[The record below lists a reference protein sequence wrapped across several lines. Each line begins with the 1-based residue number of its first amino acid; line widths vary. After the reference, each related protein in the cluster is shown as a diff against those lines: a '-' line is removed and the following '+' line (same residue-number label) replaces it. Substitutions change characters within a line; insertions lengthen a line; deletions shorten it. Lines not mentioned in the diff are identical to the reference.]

1 MQNKVQL
8 YIENQR
14 VDLFNDETIEVTS
27 TIQDFR
33 DISKIFSDYTQSF
46 NVPASDTN
54 NKIFKHFY
62 NFNITGGAYD
72 NRKKKEAFIEI
83 NYLPFRQG
91 KVRLNSIK
99 MRNNKPHSYDITF
112 LGKTVVSMQDTI
124 GDDLINQLP
133 YLDNYDHE
141 YTDTNVKNGFQNGL
155 DFTVNS
161 VSQTDA
167 IVYPL
172 ITSKKRLFYN
182 STSPIANNS
191 DTDFDGNLFNDGTPN
206 NTRGLRYTDLKP
218 GIKAIHIIEAI
229 EDKYDGI
236 EFTRDF
242 FGSNTAFSNLY
253 LWLNPQKEEFD
264 YIEENDSNS
273 TYLFS
278 KKLSDYTSTDPY
290 NTNVLSLSGS
300 QINLDNFNYKWN
312 LDLTFDVS
320 DANANYR
327 IIVRDV
333 RTGNENITDG
343 VGNKTGL
350 NIYNTTA
357 DAAAGSFTNIE
368 IEFSSETGVT
378 FSNISLDA
386 GVLSRFPFNT
396 TLITFDTKTYTITSN
411 ASQETKFD
419 INITKKIP
427 EMKVLDFITGLFKI
441 FNLTAYYIED
451 VNSANYQ
458 KIYVDTLDNFYADA
472 VNNKLTQTIN
482 LDKYVDISQHQ
493 IDSIIPFTDIDF
505 KYTET
510 NTVINEHHN
519 ELYKKYYGNA
529 SYNIREKLSDVT
541 TGEYNIDRVSKYE
554 INVPFSHLKY
564 ERILDGKLGEGVT
577 DIQWGYSAGGEFNAD
592 TSTSPQKGDYESML
606 IKPLLFYAVRET
618 SISTP
623 IAWYDGSTAHSLTD
637 YYRPSNTNE
646 TGTTTTPASFTLN
659 FETEIDEWVNRQNPN
674 SLYEKFYKNYVEGI
688 FNPLRRI
695 FKVTAH
701 LPGSILVNYKLN
713 HQIRLGD
720 KIFRINTVSV
730 DLVTGKAE
738 FELYNIFEDDII

>member
-8 YIENQR
+8 YIEEQR
-14 VDLFNDETIEVTS
+14 VDLFSDETIEINS
-27 TIQDFR
+27 SIQDFR
-33 DISKIFSDYTQSF
+33 DIGKIFSDYTQSF

-112 LGKTVVSMQDTI
+112 LGKTVVSIQDTI
-124 GDDLINQLP
+124 GDDLISQLP

-155 DFTVNS
+155 DLNS
-161 VSQTDA
+161 QSDS
-167 IVYPL
+167 IIYPL

-182 STSPIANNS
+182 STDPVPTDAN
-191 DTDFDGNLFNDGTPN
+191 FDGNLFDDGTSTN
-206 NTRGLRYTDLKP
+206 NTRGLEFTDLKP
-218 GIKAIHIIEAI
+218 AIKAIHIIEAI

-242 FGSNTAFSNLY
+242 FGSNTAFDNLY
-253 LWLNPQKEEFD
+253 LWLNPQKEEFNYVED
-264 YIEENDSNS
+264 NS
-273 TYLFS
+273 TDQPYLFN
-278 KKLSDYTSTDPY
+278 KKLTGYTSTDPHSKITISDSKIRL
-290 NTNVLSLSGS
+290 NTLQYIWTL
-300 QINLDNFNYKWN
+300 K
-312 LDLTFDVS
+312 LTFDVS
-320 DANANYR
+320 SQNTAYR
-327 IIVRDV
+327 VIVRDV
-333 RTGNENITDG
+333 NTGVETITDG
-343 VGNKTGL
+343 FGNKTEL
-350 NIYNTTA
+350 NIYNTYEVGIGK
-357 DAAAGSFTNIE
+357 DIE
-368 IEFSSETGVT
+368 IELSSESGVT
-378 FSNISLDA
+378 FSNISLDTNA
-386 GVLSRFPFNT
+386 ISSFATPPSE
-396 TLITFDTKTYTITSN
+396 DKTYTITN
-411 ASQETKFD
+411 NESQETKFN

-427 EMKVLDFITGLFKI
+427 EMRVVDFLTGLFKT

-451 VNSANYQ
+451 IGDSDYQ

-493 IDSIIPFTDIDF
+493 INSILPFTDIEF

-510 NTVINEHHN
+510 DTVINEHHK
-519 ELYKKYYGNA
+519 EVAKKYYGNA
-529 SYNIREKLSDVT
+529 EYNVRESLKDGT
-541 TGEYNIDRVSKYE
+541 TLDYNIDRVSKYQ
-554 INVPFSHLKY
+554 INSPFSHLKY
-564 ERILDGKLGEGVT
+564 ERILDTKLNGEIT
-577 DIQWGYSAGGEFNAD
+577 DIQWGYSAGGEFSAD
-592 TSTSPQKGDYESML
+592 TSLDPSEGNYESML
-606 IKPLLFYAVRET
+606 IKPLLFYGVRET

-623 IAWYDGSTAHSLTD
+623 IAWYDGNNASSLTD

-646 TGTTTTPASFTLN
+646 TGTVTTPASFTLN
-659 FETEIDEWVNRQNPN
+659 FETELDEWTRAINPN
-674 SLYEKFYKNYVEGI
+674 SLYENFYKSYVEGI

-701 LPGSILVNYKLN
+701 LPASILVNYKLN
-713 HQIRLGD
+713 HQIRIGD
-720 KIFRINTVSV
+720 KIFRINNLSV

-738 FELYNIFEDDII
+738 FELYNIFEDDIV

>member
-8 YIENQR
+8 YIEEQR
-14 VDLFNDETIEVTS
+14 VDLFSDETIEINS
-27 TIQDFR
+27 SIQDFR
-33 DISKIFSDYTQSF
+33 DIGKIFSDYTQSF

-91 KVRLNSIK
+91 KVRLNSVK

-112 LGKTVVSMQDTI
+112 LGKTVVSIQDTI
-124 GDDLINQLP
+124 GDDLISQLP

-141 YTDTNVKNGFQNGL
+141 YTDANVKNGFQNGL
-155 DFTVNS
+155 DLNS
-161 VSQTDA
+161 QSDS
-167 IVYPL
+167 IIYPL

-182 STSPIANNS
+182 STDPVTS
-191 DTDFDGNLFNDGTPN
+191 DADFDGNLFDDGTSTN
-206 NTRGLRYTDLKP
+206 NTRGLEFTDLKP
-218 GIKAIHIIEAI
+218 AIKAIHIIEAI

-242 FGSNTAFSNLY
+242 FGSNTAFDNLY
-253 LWLNPQKEEFD
+253 LWLNPQKEEFN
-264 YIEENDSNS
+264 YVEENDSNS

-278 KKLSDYTSTDPY
+278 KKLSDYTSTDPFD
-290 NTNVLSLSGS
+290 TSDLSISGS
-300 QINLDNFNYKWN
+300 EINIDSFTYRWS

-320 DANANYR
+320 DTNANYR

-343 VGNKTGL
+343 IGNKTSL
-350 NIYNTTA
+350 NIYNAVA
-357 DAAAGSFTNIE
+357 DADAGVFTNIE

-386 GVLSRFPFNT
+386 GAINRFTNILT
-396 TLITFDTKTYTITSN
+396 TKTYTITSN

-427 EMKVLDFITGLFKI
+427 EMRVVDFLTGLFKI

-451 VNSANYQ
+451 VSDSDYQ

-510 NTVINEHHN
+510 KTVINEHHK

-529 SYNIREKLSDVT
+529 SYNIREKLSDAT

-554 INVPFSHLKY
+554 INTAFSHLKY
-564 ERILDGKLGEGVT
+564 ERLLDGKLGEGVT
-577 DIQWGYSAGGEFNAD
+577 DIQWGYSAGGEFSTE

-606 IKPLLFYAVRET
+606 IKPLLFYGVRET

-623 IAWYDGSTAHSLTD
+623 IAWYNGSTTDSLTD

-646 TGTTTTPASFTLN
+646 TGTESTPASFTLN
-659 FETEIDEWVNRQNPN
+659 FETEIDEFTNRLNPN
-674 SLYEKFYKNYVEGI
+674 SLYENFYKSYVEGI

-695 FKVTAH
+695 FKVTAY
-701 LPGSILVNYKLN
+701 LPANILVNYKLN

-720 KIFRINTVSV
+720 KMFRINNLSV

-738 FELYNIFEDDII
+738 FELYNIFEDDIV

>member
-33 DISKIFSDYTQSF
+33 DIGKIFSDYTQSF

-99 MRNNKPHSYDITF
+99 MRNNNPHSYDITF
-112 LGKTVVSMQDTI
+112 LGKTVVSIQDTI
-124 GDDLINQLP
+124 GDDLISQLP

-167 IVYPL
+167 IIYPL

-182 STSPIANNS
+182 STDPVPS
-191 DTDFDGNLFNDGTPN
+191 DADFDGNLFHKDSSN
-206 NTRGLRYTDLKP
+206 NSRGLRYTDLKP
-218 GIKAIHIIEAI
+218 AIKAIHIIEAI
-229 EDKYDGI
+229 ESKYDNI

-253 LWLNPQKEEFD
+253 LWLNPQKEEFN
-264 YIEENDSNS
+264 YIEDNDSNS

-278 KKLSDYTSTDPY
+278 KKLSDYTSTDPF
-290 NTNVLSLSGS
+290 NTSILSISGS
-300 QINLDNFNYKWN
+300 EINLDNFNYKWS
-312 LDLTFDVS
+312 LDLSFDVS

-343 VGNKTGL
+343 VGNKTSL
-350 NIYNTTA
+350 NIYNATA
-357 DAAAGSFTNIE
+357 DAAAGVFTNVE

-386 GVLSRFPFNT
+386 GGINRFTNTLS
-396 TLITFDTKTYTITSN
+396 TKTYTISGN
-411 ASQETKFD
+411 ATQETKFD

-427 EMKVLDFITGLFKI
+427 EMKVVDFLTGLFKI

-451 VNSANYQ
+451 VSDSDYQ
-458 KIYVDTLDNFYADA
+458 KIYVDTLNNFYADA

-510 NTVINEHHN
+510 NTVINEHHK

-529 SYNIREKLSDVT
+529 SYNIREKFSDTT
-541 TGEYNIDRVSKYE
+541 TGDYNIDRVSKYE
-554 INVPFSHLKY
+554 INTPFSHLKY
-564 ERILDGKLGEGVT
+564 ERLLDGKLGEGVT
-577 DIQWGYSAGGEFNAD
+577 DIQWGYSAGGEFSAD

-606 IKPLLFYAVRET
+606 IKPLLFYGVRET

-623 IAWYDGSTAHSLTD
+623 IAWYDGVNAHSLTD

-646 TGTTTTPASFTLN
+646 TGTTTAPASFTLN
-659 FETEIDEWVNRQNPN
+659 FETEIDEFVSRQNPN
-674 SLYEKFYKNYVEGI
+674 SLYEKFYKSYVEGI
-688 FNPLRRI
+688 FNPLRRV
-695 FKVTAH
+695 FRVTAY
-701 LPGSILVNYKLN
+701 LPASILVNYKLN
-713 HQIRLGD
+713 HQVRVGD
-720 KIFRINTVSV
+720 KMFRINSVSV

-738 FELYNIFEDDII
+738 FELYNIFQDDIV

>member
-8 YIENQR
+8 YIEDQR
-14 VDLFNDETIEVTS
+14 VDLFSDETIEVTS

-72 NRKKKEAFIEI
+72 NRKKKESFIEI

-112 LGKTVVSMQDTI
+112 LGKTVVSIQDTI
-124 GDDLINQLP
+124 GDDLISQLP

-141 YTDTNVKNGFQNGL
+141 YTDGNVKNGLQNGL
-155 DFTVNS
+155 DLNS
-161 VSQTDA
+161 QSDS
-167 IVYPL
+167 IIYPL

-182 STSPIANNS
+182 STDPVPTDA
-191 DTDFDGNLFNDGTPN
+191 DFDGNLFYKDSN
-206 NTRGLRYTDLKP
+206 NNGRGLEFTDLKP
-218 GIKAIHIIEAI
+218 AIKAIHVIEAI
-229 EDKYDGI
+229 EDKYDSI

-242 FGSNTAFSNLY
+242 FGSNAAFDNLY
-253 LWLNPQKEEFD
+253 LWLNPQKENFD
-264 YIEENDSNS
+264 YVEENDSNS

-278 KKLSDYTSTDPY
+278 KKLSDYTSTDPFD
-290 NTNVLSLSGS
+290 TSVLNISDSE
-300 QINLDNFNYKWN
+300 IKLDNFNYKWN
-312 LDLTFDVS
+312 LSLSFDVS
-320 DANANYR
+320 NVNANYR

-343 VGNKTGL
+343 VGNQTDL

-357 DAAAGSFTNIE
+357 DAASGVFTNIE
-368 IEFSSETGVT
+368 IEFSSDTGVT

-386 GVLSRFPFNT
+386 GVLSRFPLNT
-396 TLITFDTKTYTITSN
+396 LLITSDTKTYTISSN

-427 EMKVLDFITGLFKI
+427 EIRVLDFITGLFKT
-441 FNLTAYYIED
+441 FNLTAYYVED
-451 VNSANYQ
+451 VNDSDYQ
-458 KIYVDTLDNFYADA
+458 KIYVDTLDNFYADS

-510 NTVINEHHN
+510 NTVINEHHK
-519 ELYKKYYGNA
+519 ELYEKYYGNA

-554 INVPFSHLKY
+554 INTPFSHLKY
-564 ERILDGKLGEGVT
+564 ERLLDGKLGVGLT
-577 DIQWGYSAGGEFNAD
+577 DIQWGYSAGGEFKAD
-592 TSTSPQKGDYESML
+592 TSLNPSEGNYESML

-623 IAWYDGSTAHSLTD
+623 IAWYDGSIASSLTD
-637 YYRPSNTNE
+637 YYRPSNSNE
-646 TGTTTTPASFTLN
+646 TGTITTPASFTLN
-659 FETEIDEWVNRQNPN
+659 FETEIDEFTNRQNPN

-695 FKVTAH
+695 FKVTAY
-701 LPGSILVNYKLN
+701 LPASILVNYKLN
-713 HQIRLGD
+713 HQVRLGD
-720 KIFRINTVSV
+720 KMFRINTVSV

-738 FELYNIFEDDII
+738 FELYNIFENDIV

>member
-46 NVPASDTN
+46 NVPASETN

-112 LGKTVVSMQDTI
+112 LGKTVVSIQDTI
-124 GDDLINQLP
+124 GDDLISQLP

-155 DFTVNS
+155 DFTVDNRS
-161 VSQTDA
+161 TGASDSDKSETASQTDA
-167 IVYPL
+167 IIYPL

-182 STSPIANNS
+182 STNPVPTDA
-191 DTDFDGNLFNDGTPN
+191 DFDGNLFYKDASN
-206 NTRGLRYTDLKP
+206 NNRGLEYTDLKP
-218 GIKAIHIIEAI
+218 AIKAIHIIEAI
-229 EDKYDGI
+229 EAKYDNI

-253 LWLNPQKEEFD
+253 LWLNPQKEEFN
-264 YIEENDSNS
+264 YIEDNS
-273 TYLFS
+273 TDQPYIFN
-278 KKLSDYTSTDPY
+278 KKLSGYTSTDPH
-290 NTNVLSLSGS
+290 SLITISGS
-300 QINLDNFNYKWN
+300 QITLASIVDIWN

-320 DANANYR
+320 SQSTAYR

-333 RTGNENITDG
+333 STGVETITDG
-343 VGNKTGL
+343 LGNQTEL
-350 NIYNTTA
+350 NIFNTFKTKGRA
-357 DAAAGSFTNIE
+357 IE
-368 IEFSSETGVT
+368 IEFSSESGLT

-386 GVLSRFPFNT
+386 KSTPFT
-396 TLITFDTKTYTITSN
+396 IEDKTYTITSN

-427 EMKVLDFITGLFKI
+427 EMRVIDFLTGLFKV
-441 FNLTAYYIED
+441 FNLTAYYVED
-451 VNSANYQ
+451 VNSSDYQ

-472 VNNKLTQTIN
+472 VNNKLTQTIT

-493 IDSIIPFTDIDF
+493 IDSILPFTDIEF

-510 NTVINEHHN
+510 NTVINEHHK
-519 ELYKKYYGNA
+519 EFAKKYYGNA
-529 SYNIREKLSDVT
+529 
-541 TGEYNIDRVSKYE
+541 EYNVRENIKDGTTLDYNVDRVSKYE
-554 INVPFSHLKY
+554 INLPFSHLKY
-564 ERILDGKLGEGVT
+564 ERILDVKTGARSET
-577 DIQWGYSAGGEFNAD
+577 DIQWGYSAGGEFNVKD
-592 TSTSPQKGDYESML
+592 TSASPKQGDYESML
-606 IKPLLFYAVRET
+606 IKPLLFYGVRET

-623 IAWYDGSTAHSLTD
+623 IAWYDGNDVEDLSN

-659 FETEIDEWVNRQNPN
+659 FETEIDEWTRAINPN
-674 SLYEKFYKNYVEGI
+674 SLYDNFYKSYVEGI

-695 FKVTAH
+695 FKVTAY
-701 LPGSILVNYKLN
+701 LPASILVNYKLN

-720 KIFRINTVSV
+720 KMFRINSVSV

-738 FELYNIFEDDII
+738 FELYNIFEDDIV

>member
-27 TIQDFR
+27 TIKDFR

-99 MRNNKPHSYDITF
+99 MRNNKPYSYDITF
-112 LGKTVVSMQDTI
+112 LGKTVVSIQDTI
-124 GDDLINQLP
+124 GDDLISQLP

-167 IVYPL
+167 IIYPL

-182 STSPIANNS
+182 STDPVPTDA
-191 DTDFDGNLFNDGTPN
+191 DFDGNLFYKDSSN
-206 NTRGLRYTDLKP
+206 NNNNRGLEFTDLKP
-218 GIKAIHIIEAI
+218 AIKAIHIIEAI

-242 FGSNTAFSNLY
+242 FGSNTAFENLY
-253 LWLNPQKEEFD
+253 LWLNPQREEFN

-278 KKLSDYTSTDPY
+278 KKISGYTSTDPFD
-290 NTNVLSLSGS
+290 TTILSIDGTE
-300 QINLDNFNYKWN
+300 INLNNFSYKWS

-320 DANANYR
+320 DTSANYR

-343 VGNKTGL
+343 IGNKTDL
-350 NIYNTTA
+350 NIYNATA
-357 DAAAGSFTNIE
+357 DAAAGVFTNVE
-368 IEFSSETGVT
+368 IEFSSESGVT

-386 GVLSRFPFNT
+386 GGINRFTNTLS
-396 TLITFDTKTYTITSN
+396 TKTYTISGN

-427 EMKVLDFITGLFKI
+427 EMKVVDFLTGLFKI

-451 VNSANYQ
+451 VNDSDYQ

-482 LDKYVDISQHQ
+482 LDKYVDVSQHQ

-510 NTVINEHHN
+510 NTVINEHHK
-519 ELYKKYYGNA
+519 ELYKKYYGDA
-529 SYNIREKLSDVT
+529 SYNIREKLSDTT

-554 INVPFSHLKY
+554 ISTPFSHLKY
-564 ERILDGKLGEGVT
+564 ERLLDGKLGEGVT

-623 IAWYDGSTAHSLTD
+623 IAWYDGSAATSLTD

-674 SLYEKFYKNYVEGI
+674 SLYENFYKNYVEGI

-695 FKVTAH
+695 FRVTAY
-701 LPGSILVNYKLN
+701 LPASILVNYKLN

-720 KIFRINTVSV
+720 KMFRINSVST

-738 FELYNIFEDDII
+738 FELYNIFEDDIV

>member
-8 YIENQR
+8 YIEEQR
-14 VDLFNDETIEVTS
+14 VDLFSDETIEINS
-27 TIQDFR
+27 SIQDFR
-33 DISKIFSDYTQSF
+33 DIGKIFSDYTQSF

-91 KVRLNSIK
+91 KVRLNSVK

-112 LGKTVVSMQDTI
+112 LGKTVVSIQDTI
-124 GDDLINQLP
+124 GDDLISQLP

-141 YTDTNVKNGFQNGL
+141 YTDANVKNGFQNGL
-155 DFTVNS
+155 DLNS
-161 VSQTDA
+161 QSDS
-167 IVYPL
+167 IIYPL

-182 STSPIANNS
+182 STDPVTS
-191 DTDFDGNLFNDGTPN
+191 DADFDGNLFDDGTSTN
-206 NTRGLRYTDLKP
+206 NTRGLEFTDLKP
-218 GIKAIHIIEAI
+218 AIKAIHIIEAI

-242 FGSNTAFSNLY
+242 FGSNAAFDNLY
-253 LWLNPQKEEFD
+253 LWLNPQKEEFN
-264 YIEENDSNS
+264 YVEENDSNS
-273 TYLFS
+273 TYIFS
-278 KKLSDYTSTDPY
+278 KKLSDYTSTDPFD
-290 NTNVLSLSGS
+290 TSDLSISGS
-300 QINLDNFNYKWN
+300 EINIDSFTYRWS

-320 DANANYR
+320 DTNANYR

-343 VGNKTGL
+343 IGNKTSL
-350 NIYNTTA
+350 NIYNAVA
-357 DAAAGSFTNIE
+357 DADAGVFTNIE

-386 GVLSRFPFNT
+386 GAINRFTNILT
-396 TLITFDTKTYTITSN
+396 TKTYTITSN

-427 EMKVLDFITGLFKI
+427 EMRVVDFLTGLFKI

-451 VNSANYQ
+451 VSDSDYQ

-510 NTVINEHHN
+510 KTVINEHHK

-529 SYNIREKLSDVT
+529 SYNIREKLSDAT

-554 INVPFSHLKY
+554 IKTAFSHLKY
-564 ERILDGKLGEGVT
+564 ERLLDGKLGEGVT
-577 DIQWGYSAGGEFNAD
+577 DIQWGYSAGGEFSTE

-606 IKPLLFYAVRET
+606 IKPLLFYGVRET

-623 IAWYDGSTAHSLTD
+623 IAWYNGSTTDSLTD

-646 TGTTTTPASFTLN
+646 TGTESTPASFTLN
-659 FETEIDEWVNRQNPN
+659 FETEIDEFTNRLNPN
-674 SLYEKFYKNYVEGI
+674 SLYENFYKSYVEGI

-695 FKVTAH
+695 FKVTAY
-701 LPGSILVNYKLN
+701 LPANILVNYKLN

-720 KIFRINTVSV
+720 KMFRINNLSV

-738 FELYNIFEDDII
+738 FELYNIFEDDIV

>member
-33 DISKIFSDYTQSF
+33 DIAKIFSDYTQSF

-112 LGKTVVSMQDTI
+112 LGKTVVSIQDTI
-124 GDDLINQLP
+124 GDDLISQLP

-167 IVYPL
+167 IIYPL

-182 STSPIANNS
+182 STDPVPS
-191 DTDFDGNLFNDGTPN
+191 DADFDGNLFHKDSSN
-206 NTRGLRYTDLKP
+206 NSRGLRYTDLKP
-218 GIKAIHIIEAI
+218 AIKAIHIIEAI
-229 EDKYDGI
+229 ESKYDNI

-253 LWLNPQKEEFD
+253 LWLNPQKEEFN
-264 YIEENDSNS
+264 YIEDNDSNS

-278 KKLSDYTSTDPY
+278 KKLSDYTSTDPF
-290 NTNVLSLSGS
+290 NTSILSISGS
-300 QINLDNFNYKWN
+300 EINLDNFNYKWN

-320 DANANYR
+320 DVNANYR

-343 VGNKTGL
+343 VGNKTDL

-357 DAAAGSFTNIE
+357 DAAAGVFTNIE

-386 GVLSRFPFNT
+386 GVLSRFPRNT
-396 TLITFDTKTYTITSN
+396 NLITSDTKTYTISGN
-411 ASQETKFD
+411 ATQETKFD

-427 EMKVLDFITGLFKI
+427 EMKVVDFLTGLFKI

-451 VNSANYQ
+451 VSDSDYQ
-458 KIYVDTLDNFYADA
+458 KIYVDTLNNFYADA

-510 NTVINEHHN
+510 NTVINEHHK

-529 SYNIREKLSDVT
+529 SYNIREKFSDTT
-541 TGEYNIDRVSKYE
+541 TGDYNIDRVSKYE
-554 INVPFSHLKY
+554 INTPFSHLKY
-564 ERILDGKLGEGVT
+564 ERLLDGKLGEGVT
-577 DIQWGYSAGGEFNAD
+577 DIQWGYSAGGEFSAD

-606 IKPLLFYAVRET
+606 IKPLLFYGVRET

-623 IAWYDGSTAHSLTD
+623 IAWYDGVNAHSLTD

-646 TGTTTTPASFTLN
+646 TGTTTAPASFTLN
-659 FETEIDEWVNRQNPN
+659 FETEIDEFVSRQNPN
-674 SLYEKFYKNYVEGI
+674 SLYEKFYKSYVEGI
-688 FNPLRRI
+688 FNPLRRV
-695 FKVTAH
+695 FRVTAY
-701 LPGSILVNYKLN
+701 LPASILVNYKLN
-713 HQIRLGD
+713 HQVRVGD
-720 KIFRINTVSV
+720 KMFRINSVSV

-738 FELYNIFEDDII
+738 FELYNIFQDDIV

>member
-14 VDLFNDETIEVTS
+14 VDLFSDETIEVNS
-27 TIQDFR
+27 SIQDFR
-33 DISKIFSDYTQSF
+33 DIGKIFSDYTQSF
-46 NVPASDTN
+46 NIPASSTN

-72 NRKKKEAFIEI
+72 NRTKKEAVIEI
-83 NYLPFRQG
+83 NYLPFRDG
-91 KVRLNSIK
+91 KVYLNGVK
-99 MRNNKPHSYDITF
+99 MRNNKPHTYNITF
-112 LGKTVVSMQDTI
+112 YGKTAVSIKDTI
-124 GDDLINQLP
+124 GDDLISQLP

-161 VSQTDA
+161 VSQIDA
-167 IVYPL
+167 IIYPL

-182 STSPIANNS
+182 STDPVPA
-191 DTDFDGNLFNDGTPN
+191 DADFDGNLFYKDVSN
-206 NTRGLRYTDLKP
+206 NNRGLEFTDLKP
-218 GIKAIHIIEAI
+218 AIKAIHIIEAI

-264 YIEENDSNS
+264 YVEENDSNS

-278 KKLSDYTSTDPY
+278 KKLSDYTSTDPFD
-290 NTNVLSLSGS
+290 TSVLSVNGS
-300 QINLDNFNYKWN
+300 EINIDNITYKWS

-320 DANANYR
+320 DSNANYR

-350 NIYNTTA
+350 NIYNATA
-357 DAAAGSFTNIE
+357 DANAGVFTNVE
-368 IEFSSETGVT
+368 IEFSSDTGVT
-378 FSNISLDA
+378 FSNVSLSA
-386 GVLSRFPFNT
+386 GAINRFTNTLS
-396 TLITFDTKTYTITSN
+396 TKTYTITSN

-427 EMKVLDFITGLFKI
+427 EIKVLDFITGLFKV
-441 FNLTAYYIED
+441 FNLTAYYVED

-482 LDKYVDISQHQ
+482 LDKYVDIDQHQ
-493 IDSIIPFTDIDF
+493 IDSVIPFTDIEF

-529 SYNIREKLSDVT
+529 SYNIREKLSDAT
-541 TGEYNIDRVSKYE
+541 TGEYNVDRVSNYE

-564 ERILDGKLGEGVT
+564 ERLLDGKLGEGVT
-577 DIQWGYSAGGEFNAD
+577 DIQWGYSAGGEFSTD
-592 TSTSPQKGDYESML
+592 TSASPHKGNYESML

-623 IAWYDGSTAHSLTD
+623 IAWYNGGIAHSLTD
-637 YYRPSNTNE
+637 YYRPSNTSE

-659 FETEIDEWVNRQNPN
+659 FETEIDEFTNRQNPN

-688 FNPLRRI
+688 FNPLRRV
-695 FKVTAH
+695 FKVTAY
-701 LPGSILVNYKLN
+701 LPASILVNYKLN
-713 HQIRLGD
+713 HQVRLGD
-720 KIFRINTVSV
+720 KMFRINNLTV
-730 DLVTGKAE
+730 DITTGKSQ
-738 FELYNIFEDDII
+738 FELYNIFEDDIV

>member
-8 YIENQR
+8 YIEEQR
-14 VDLFNDETIEVTS
+14 VDLFSDETIEVNS
-27 TIQDFR
+27 SIQDFR
-33 DISKIFSDYTQSF
+33 DIGKIFSDYTQSF

-91 KVRLNSIK
+91 KVRLNNIK

-112 LGKTVVSMQDTI
+112 LGKTVVSIQDTI
-124 GDDLINQLP
+124 GDDLIGQLP

-155 DFTVNS
+155 DLNS
-161 VSQTDA
+161 QSDS
-167 IVYPL
+167 IIYPL

-182 STSPIANNS
+182 STDPVPTDAN
-191 DTDFDGNLFNDGTPN
+191 FDGNLFDDGTSTN
-206 NTRGLRYTDLKP
+206 NARGLEFTDLKP
-218 GIKAIHIIEAI
+218 AIKAIHIIEAI

-236 EFTRDF
+236 KFTRNF
-242 FGSNTAFSNLY
+242 FGSNAAFDNLY
-253 LWLNPQKEEFD
+253 LWLNPQKEEFN
-264 YIEENDSNS
+264 YVEENDSNS

-278 KKLSDYTSTDPY
+278 KKLSDYTSTDPFD
-290 NTNVLSLSGS
+290 TSDLSINGS
-300 QINLDNFNYKWN
+300 EINIDSFTYRWS

-320 DANANYR
+320 DTNANYR

-333 RTGNENITDG
+333 GTGNENITDG
-343 VGNKTGL
+343 VGNKTSL
-350 NIYNTTA
+350 NIYNAVA
-357 DAAAGSFTNIE
+357 DADAGVFTNIE

-386 GVLSRFPFNT
+386 GGINRFTNILT
-396 TLITFDTKTYTITSN
+396 TKTYTITSN

-427 EMKVLDFITGLFKI
+427 EMRVVDFLTGLFKI

-451 VNSANYQ
+451 VSDSDYQ

-505 KYTET
+505 KYAET
-510 NTVINEHHN
+510 NTVINEHHK

-529 SYNIREKLSDVT
+529 SYNIREKLSDAT
-541 TGEYNIDRVSKYE
+541 TGEYNIDRASKYE
-554 INVPFSHLKY
+554 INTAFSHLKY
-564 ERILDGKLGEGVT
+564 ERLLDGKLGEGVT
-577 DIQWGYSAGGEFNAD
+577 DIQWGYSADGEFSAD
-592 TSTSPQKGDYESML
+592 TSLNPSEGNYESML
-606 IKPLLFYAVRET
+606 IKPLLFYGVRET

-623 IAWYDGSTAHSLTD
+623 IAWYNGSTADSLTD

-646 TGTTTTPASFTLN
+646 NGTESTPASFTLN
-659 FETEIDEWVNRQNPN
+659 FETEIDEFTKRLNPN
-674 SLYEKFYKNYVEGI
+674 SLYENFYKSYVEGI

-701 LPGSILVNYKLN
+701 LPASILVNYKLN
-713 HQIRLGD
+713 HQIRIGD
-720 KIFRINTVSV
+720 KIFRINNLSV

-738 FELYNIFEDDII
+738 FELYNIFEDDIV

>member
-8 YIENQR
+8 YIEEQR
-14 VDLFNDETIEVTS
+14 VDLFSDETIEINS
-27 TIQDFR
+27 SIQDFR
-33 DISKIFSDYTQSF
+33 DIGKIFSDYTQSF

-91 KVRLNSIK
+91 KVRLNSVK

-112 LGKTVVSMQDTI
+112 LGKTVVSIQDTI
-124 GDDLINQLP
+124 GDDLISQLP

-141 YTDTNVKNGFQNGL
+141 YTDANVKNGFQNGL
-155 DFTVNS
+155 DLNS
-161 VSQTDA
+161 QSDS
-167 IVYPL
+167 IIYPL

-182 STSPIANNS
+182 STDPVTS
-191 DTDFDGNLFNDGTPN
+191 DADFDGNLFDDGTSTN
-206 NTRGLRYTDLKP
+206 NTRGLEFTDLKP
-218 GIKAIHIIEAI
+218 AIKAIHIIEAI

-242 FGSNTAFSNLY
+242 FGSNTAFDNLY
-253 LWLNPQKEEFD
+253 LWLNPQKEEFN
-264 YIEENDSNS
+264 YVEENDSNS
-273 TYLFS
+273 TYIFS
-278 KKLSDYTSTDPY
+278 KKLSDYTSTDPFD
-290 NTNVLSLSGS
+290 TSDLSISGS
-300 QINLDNFNYKWN
+300 EINIDSFTYRWS

-320 DANANYR
+320 DTNANYR

-343 VGNKTGL
+343 IGNKTSL
-350 NIYNTTA
+350 NIYNAVA
-357 DAAAGSFTNIE
+357 DADAGVFTNIE

-386 GVLSRFPFNT
+386 GAINRFTNILT
-396 TLITFDTKTYTITSN
+396 TKTYTITSN

-427 EMKVLDFITGLFKI
+427 EMRVVDFLTGLFKI

-451 VNSANYQ
+451 VSDSDYQ
-458 KIYVDTLDNFYADA
+458 KIYIDTLDNFYADA

-493 IDSIIPFTDIDF
+493 IDSVIPFTDIDF

-510 NTVINEHHN
+510 KTVINEHHK

-529 SYNIREKLSDVT
+529 SYNIREKLSDAT

-554 INVPFSHLKY
+554 IKTAFSHLKY
-564 ERILDGKLGEGVT
+564 ERLLDGKLGEGVT
-577 DIQWGYSAGGEFNAD
+577 DIQWGYSAGGEFSTE

-606 IKPLLFYAVRET
+606 IKPLLFYGVRET

-623 IAWYDGSTAHSLTD
+623 IAWYNGSTTDSLTD

-646 TGTTTTPASFTLN
+646 TGTESTPASFTLN
-659 FETEIDEWVNRQNPN
+659 FETEIDEFTNRLNPN
-674 SLYEKFYKNYVEGI
+674 SLYENFYKSYVEGI

-695 FKVTAH
+695 FKVTAY
-701 LPGSILVNYKLN
+701 LPANILVNYKLN

-720 KIFRINTVSV
+720 KMFRINNLSV

-738 FELYNIFEDDII
+738 FELYNIFEDDIV

>member
-33 DISKIFSDYTQSF
+33 DIGKIFSDYTQSF

-99 MRNNKPHSYDITF
+99 MRNNNPHSYDITF
-112 LGKTVVSMQDTI
+112 LGKTVVSIQDTI
-124 GDDLINQLP
+124 GDDLISQLP

-167 IVYPL
+167 IIYPL

-182 STSPIANNS
+182 STDPVPS
-191 DTDFDGNLFNDGTPN
+191 DADFDGNLFYKDSSN
-206 NTRGLRYTDLKP
+206 NSRGLRYTDLKP
-218 GIKAIHIIEAI
+218 AIKAIHIIEAI
-229 EDKYDGI
+229 ESKYDNI

-253 LWLNPQKEEFD
+253 LWLNPQKEEFN
-264 YIEENDSNS
+264 YIEDNDSNS

-278 KKLSDYTSTDPY
+278 KKLSDYTSTDPF
-290 NTNVLSLSGS
+290 NTSILSISGS
-300 QINLDNFNYKWN
+300 EINLDNFNYKWN

-320 DANANYR
+320 DVNANYR

-343 VGNKTGL
+343 VGNKTDL

-357 DAAAGSFTNIE
+357 DAAAGVFTNIE

-378 FSNISLDA
+378 FSNVSLDA
-386 GVLSRFPFNT
+386 GVLSRFPRNP
-396 TLITFDTKTYTITSN
+396 TLITSDTKTYTISGN
-411 ASQETKFD
+411 ATQETKFD

-427 EMKVLDFITGLFKI
+427 EMKVVDFLTGLFKI

-451 VNSANYQ
+451 VSDSDYQ
-458 KIYVDTLDNFYADA
+458 KIYVDTLNNFYADA

-510 NTVINEHHN
+510 NTVINEHHK

-529 SYNIREKLSDVT
+529 SYNIREKFSDTT
-541 TGEYNIDRVSKYE
+541 TGDYNIDRVSKYE
-554 INVPFSHLKY
+554 INTPFSHLKY
-564 ERILDGKLGEGVT
+564 ERLLDGKLGEGVT
-577 DIQWGYSAGGEFNAD
+577 DIQWGYSAGGEFSAD

-606 IKPLLFYAVRET
+606 IKPLLFYGVRET

-623 IAWYDGSTAHSLTD
+623 IAWYDGVNAHSLTD

-646 TGTTTTPASFTLN
+646 TGTTTAPASFTLN
-659 FETEIDEWVNRQNPN
+659 FETEIDEFVSRQNPN
-674 SLYEKFYKNYVEGI
+674 SLYEKFYKSYVEGI
-688 FNPLRRI
+688 FNPLRRV
-695 FKVTAH
+695 FRVTAY
-701 LPGSILVNYKLN
+701 LPASILVNYKLN
-713 HQIRLGD
+713 HQVRVGD
-720 KIFRINTVSV
+720 KMFRINSVSV

-738 FELYNIFEDDII
+738 FELYNIFQDDIV

>member
-33 DISKIFSDYTQSF
+33 DIGKIFSDFTQSF
-46 NVPASDTN
+46 NVPASETN

-112 LGKTVVSMQDTI
+112 LGKTVVSIQDTI
-124 GDDLINQLP
+124 GDDLISQLP

-167 IVYPL
+167 IIYPL
-172 ITSKKRLFYN
+172 ITSKKRLFY
-182 STSPIANNS
+182 SSFTGTVPVDA
-191 DTDFDGNLFNDGTPN
+191 DFDGNLFYESSSN
-206 NTRGLRYTDLKP
+206 NNRGLEYTDLKP
-218 GIKAIHIIEAI
+218 AIKAIHIIEAI
-229 EDKYDGI
+229 EAKYDNI

-253 LWLNPQKEEFD
+253 LWLNPKKEEFN
-264 YIEENDSNS
+264 YIEDNS
-273 TYLFS
+273 TDQPYIFN
-278 KKLSDYTSTDPY
+278 KKLSGYTSTDPH
-290 NTNVLSLSGS
+290 SGVNISDS
-300 QINLDNFNYKWN
+300 QITLTSLVDIYN

-320 DANANYR
+320 SQSTAYR

-333 RTGNENITDG
+333 STGVENITDG
-343 VGNKTGL
+343 VGDKTEL
-350 NIYNTTA
+350 NIYNTYLNNTGIRKA
-357 DAAAGSFTNIE
+357 IE

-378 FSNISLDA
+378 FSNISLD
-386 GVLSRFPFNT
+386 VKSSPFT
-396 TLITFDTKTYTITSN
+396 IQDKTYTITSN
-411 ASQETKFD
+411 ASQETKFNID
-419 INITKKIP
+419 ITKKIP
-427 EMKVLDFITGLFKI
+427 EMKVLDFLTGLFKV
-441 FNLTAYYIED
+441 FNLTAYYVED
-451 VNSANYQ
+451 VNSSDYQ

-472 VNNKLTQTIN
+472 VNNKLTQTIT

-493 IDSIIPFTDIDF
+493 IDSILPFTDIEF

-510 NTVINEHHN
+510 NTVINEHHK
-519 ELYKKYYGNA
+519 EFAKKYYGNA
-529 SYNIREKLSDVT
+529 
-541 TGEYNIDRVSKYE
+541 EYNVRENIKDGTTLDYNVDRVSKYE
-554 INVPFSHLKY
+554 INLPFSHLKY
-564 ERILDGKLGEGVT
+564 ERILDVKTGARSET
-577 DIQWGYSAGGEFNAD
+577 DIQWGYSAGGEFSAD
-592 TSTSPQKGDYESML
+592 TSLNPSEGNYESML

-623 IAWYDGSTAHSLTD
+623 IAWYDGGTVTSLSN

-659 FETEIDEWVNRQNPN
+659 FETEIDEWTRAINPN
-674 SLYEKFYKNYVEGI
+674 SLYDNFYKSYVEGI

-695 FKVTAH
+695 FKVTAY
-701 LPGSILVNYKLN
+701 LPASILVNYKLN

-720 KIFRINTVSV
+720 KMFRINSVSV

-738 FELYNIFEDDII
+738 FELYNIFEDDIV

>member
-33 DISKIFSDYTQSF
+33 DIGKIFSDYTQSF

-99 MRNNKPHSYDITF
+99 MRNNNPHSYDITF
-112 LGKTVVSMQDTI
+112 LGKTVVSIQDTI
-124 GDDLINQLP
+124 GDDLISQLP

-167 IVYPL
+167 IIYPL

-182 STSPIANNS
+182 STDPVPS
-191 DTDFDGNLFNDGTPN
+191 DADFDGNLFHKDSSN
-206 NTRGLRYTDLKP
+206 NSRGLRYTDLKP
-218 GIKAIHIIEAI
+218 AIKAIHIIEAI
-229 EDKYDGI
+229 ESKYDNI

-253 LWLNPQKEEFD
+253 LWLNPQKEEFN
-264 YIEENDSNS
+264 YIEDNDSNS

-278 KKLSDYTSTDPY
+278 KKLSDYTSTDPF
-290 NTNVLSLSGS
+290 NTSILSISGS
-300 QINLDNFNYKWN
+300 EINLDNFNYKWN

-320 DANANYR
+320 DVNANYR

-343 VGNKTGL
+343 VGNKTDL

-357 DAAAGSFTNIE
+357 DAAAGVFTNIE

-378 FSNISLDA
+378 FSNVSLDA
-386 GVLSRFPFNT
+386 GVLSRFPRNP
-396 TLITFDTKTYTITSN
+396 TLITSDTKTYTISGN
-411 ASQETKFD
+411 ATQETKFD

-427 EMKVLDFITGLFKI
+427 EMKVVDFLTGLFKI

-451 VNSANYQ
+451 VSDSDYQ
-458 KIYVDTLDNFYADA
+458 KIYVDTLNNFYADA

-510 NTVINEHHN
+510 TTVINEHHK

-529 SYNIREKLSDVT
+529 SYNIREKFSDTT
-541 TGEYNIDRVSKYE
+541 TGDYNIDRVSKYE
-554 INVPFSHLKY
+554 INTPFSHLKY
-564 ERILDGKLGEGVT
+564 ERLLDGKLGEGVT
-577 DIQWGYSAGGEFNAD
+577 DIQWGYSAGGEFSAD

-606 IKPLLFYAVRET
+606 IKPLLFYGVRET

-623 IAWYDGSTAHSLTD
+623 IAWYDGSNAHSLTD

-646 TGTTTTPASFTLN
+646 TGTTTAPASFTLN
-659 FETEIDEWVNRQNPN
+659 FETEIDEFVSRQNPN
-674 SLYEKFYKNYVEGI
+674 SLYEKFYKSYVEGI
-688 FNPLRRI
+688 FNPLRRV
-695 FKVTAH
+695 FRVTAY
-701 LPGSILVNYKLN
+701 LPASILVNYKLN
-713 HQIRLGD
+713 HQVRVGD
-720 KIFRINTVSV
+720 KMFRINSVSV

-738 FELYNIFEDDII
+738 FELYNIFQDDIV

>member
-99 MRNNKPHSYDITF
+99 MRNNKPYSYDITF
-112 LGKTVVSMQDTI
+112 LGKTVVSIQDTI
-124 GDDLINQLP
+124 GDDLISQLP

-167 IVYPL
+167 IIYPL

-182 STSPIANNS
+182 STDPVPTDA
-191 DTDFDGNLFNDGTPN
+191 DFDGNLFYKDSSNND
-206 NTRGLRYTDLKP
+206 RGLEFTDLKP
-218 GIKAIHIIEAI
+218 AIKALHIIEAI

-242 FGSNTAFSNLY
+242 FGSNTAFDNLY
-253 LWLNPQKEEFD
+253 LWLNPQKEEFN
-264 YIEENDSNS
+264 YIEENS
-273 TYLFS
+273 TDQPYLFN
-278 KKLSDYTSTDPY
+278 KKLSGYTSTDPH
-290 NTNVLSLSGS
+290 SLVTISGS
-300 QINLDNFNYKWN
+300 QITLTSITDFWN
-312 LDLTFDVS
+312 LDLTFNVS
-320 DANANYR
+320 SQNTAYR
-327 IIVRDV
+327 VIVRDIS
-333 RTGNENITDG
+333 TGAETITDG
-343 VGNKTGL
+343 LGNQTEL
-350 NIYNTTA
+350 NIYNTFRTTIGRA
-357 DAAAGSFTNIE
+357 IE
-368 IEFSSETGVT
+368 IEFSSESSMT
-378 FSNISLDA
+378 FSNVSLD
-386 GVLSRFPFNT
+386 VKSTPF
-396 TLITFDTKTYTITSN
+396 TLEDKTYTITSN
-411 ASQETKFD
+411 ASQETKFN

-427 EMKVLDFITGLFKI
+427 EMKVLDFLTGLFKV

-451 VNSANYQ
+451 VNDSDYQ

-493 IDSIIPFTDIDF
+493 VDSILPFTDIDF

-510 NTVINEHHN
+510 NTVINEHHK
-519 ELYKKYYGNA
+519 EVAKKYYGNA
-529 SYNIREKLSDVT
+529 
-541 TGEYNIDRVSKYE
+541 EYNVRESVKDGTTLDYNVDRISKYE
-554 INVPFSHLKY
+554 INLPFSHLKY
-564 ERILDGKLGEGVT
+564 ERILDTKLGGTIT
-577 DIQWGYSAGGEFNAD
+577 DIQWGYSAGGEFSAD
-592 TSTSPQKGDYESML
+592 TSLNPSEGNYESML

-623 IAWYDGSTAHSLTD
+623 IAWYDGSNATSLTD

-659 FETEIDEWVNRQNPN
+659 FETEIDEWTRAINPN
-674 SLYEKFYKNYVEGI
+674 SLYDKFYRSYVEGI

-695 FKVTAH
+695 FRVTAH
-701 LPGSILVNYKLN
+701 LPASILVNYKLN

-720 KIFRINTVSV
+720 KMFRINSVST

-738 FELYNIFEDDII
+738 FELYNIFEDDIV

>member
-33 DISKIFSDYTQSF
+33 DIGKIFSDFTQSF
-46 NVPASDTN
+46 NVPASNTN

-112 LGKTVVSMQDTI
+112 LGKTVVSIQDTI
-124 GDDLINQLP
+124 GDDLISQLP

-167 IVYPL
+167 IIYPL
-172 ITSKKRLFYN
+172 ITSKKRLFY
-182 STSPIANNS
+182 SSFTGTVPVDA
-191 DTDFDGNLFNDGTPN
+191 DFDGNLFYESSSN
-206 NTRGLRYTDLKP
+206 NNRGLEYTDLKP
-218 GIKAIHIIEAI
+218 AIKAIHIIEAI
-229 EDKYDGI
+229 EAKYDNI

-253 LWLNPQKEEFD
+253 LWLNPKKEEFN
-264 YIEENDSNS
+264 YIEDNS
-273 TYLFS
+273 TDQPYIFN
-278 KKLSDYTSTDPY
+278 KKLSGYTSTDPH
-290 NTNVLSLSGS
+290 SGVNISDS
-300 QINLDNFNYKWN
+300 QITLTSLVDIYN

-320 DANANYR
+320 SQSTAYR

-333 RTGNENITDG
+333 STGVENITDG
-343 VGNKTGL
+343 VGDKTEL
-350 NIYNTTA
+350 NIYNTYLNNTGIRKA
-357 DAAAGSFTNIE
+357 IE

-378 FSNISLDA
+378 FSNISLD
-386 GVLSRFPFNT
+386 VKSSPFT
-396 TLITFDTKTYTITSN
+396 IQDKTYTITSN
-411 ASQETKFD
+411 ASQETKFNID
-419 INITKKIP
+419 ITKKIP
-427 EMKVLDFITGLFKI
+427 EMKVLDFLTGLFKV
-441 FNLTAYYIED
+441 FNLTAYYVED
-451 VNSANYQ
+451 VNSSDYQ

-472 VNNKLTQTIN
+472 VNNKLTQTIT

-493 IDSIIPFTDIDF
+493 IDSILPFTDIEF

-510 NTVINEHHN
+510 NTVINEHHK
-519 ELYKKYYGNA
+519 EFAKKYYGNA
-529 SYNIREKLSDVT
+529 
-541 TGEYNIDRVSKYE
+541 EYNVRENIKDGTTLDYNVDRVSKYE
-554 INVPFSHLKY
+554 INLPFSHLKY
-564 ERILDGKLGEGVT
+564 ERILDVKTGARSET
-577 DIQWGYSAGGEFNAD
+577 DIQWGYSAGGEFSAD
-592 TSTSPQKGDYESML
+592 TSLNPSEGNYESML

-623 IAWYDGSTAHSLTD
+623 IAWYDGGTVTSLSN

-659 FETEIDEWVNRQNPN
+659 FETEIDEWTRAINPN
-674 SLYEKFYKNYVEGI
+674 SLYDNFYKSYVEGI

-695 FKVTAH
+695 FKVTAY
-701 LPGSILVNYKLN
+701 LPASILVNYKLN

-720 KIFRINTVSV
+720 KMFRINSVSV

-738 FELYNIFEDDII
+738 FELYNIFEDDIV

>member
-33 DISKIFSDYTQSF
+33 DIGKIFSDYTQSF

-99 MRNNKPHSYDITF
+99 MRNNNPHSYDITF
-112 LGKTVVSMQDTI
+112 LGKTVVSIQDTI
-124 GDDLINQLP
+124 GDDLISQLP

-167 IVYPL
+167 IIYPL

-182 STSPIANNS
+182 STDPVPS
-191 DTDFDGNLFNDGTPN
+191 DADFDGNLFYKDSSN
-206 NTRGLRYTDLKP
+206 NSRGLRYTDLKP
-218 GIKAIHIIEAI
+218 AIKAIHIIEAI
-229 EDKYDGI
+229 ESKYDNI

-253 LWLNPQKEEFD
+253 LWLNPQKEEFN
-264 YIEENDSNS
+264 YIEDNDSNS

-278 KKLSDYTSTDPY
+278 KKLSDYTSTDPF
-290 NTNVLSLSGS
+290 NTSILSISGS
-300 QINLDNFNYKWN
+300 EINLDNFNYKWS
-312 LDLTFDVS
+312 LDLSFDVS

-343 VGNKTGL
+343 VGNKTSL
-350 NIYNTTA
+350 NIYNATA
-357 DAAAGSFTNIE
+357 DAAAGVFTNVE

-386 GVLSRFPFNT
+386 GGINRFTNTLS
-396 TLITFDTKTYTITSN
+396 TKTYTISGN
-411 ASQETKFD
+411 ATQETKFD

-427 EMKVLDFITGLFKI
+427 EMKVVDFLTGLFKI

-451 VNSANYQ
+451 VSDSDYQ
-458 KIYVDTLDNFYADA
+458 KIYVDTLNNFYADA

-510 NTVINEHHN
+510 NTVINEHHK
-519 ELYKKYYGNA
+519 EVYKKYYGNA
-529 SYNIREKLSDVT
+529 SYNIREKFSDTT
-541 TGEYNIDRVSKYE
+541 TGDYNIDRVSKYE
-554 INVPFSHLKY
+554 INTPFSHLKY
-564 ERILDGKLGEGVT
+564 ERLLDGKLGEGVT
-577 DIQWGYSAGGEFNAD
+577 DIQWGYSAGGEFSAD

-606 IKPLLFYAVRET
+606 IKPLLFYGVRET

-623 IAWYDGSTAHSLTD
+623 IAWYDGVNAHSLTD

-659 FETEIDEWVNRQNPN
+659 FETEIDEFVSRQNPN
-674 SLYEKFYKNYVEGI
+674 SLYEKFYKSYVEGI
-688 FNPLRRI
+688 FNPLRRV
-695 FKVTAH
+695 FRVTAY
-701 LPGSILVNYKLN
+701 LPASILVNYKLN
-713 HQIRLGD
+713 HQVRVGD
-720 KIFRINTVSV
+720 KMFRINSVSV

-738 FELYNIFEDDII
+738 FELYNIFQDDIV

>member
-33 DISKIFSDYTQSF
+33 DIGKIFSDYTQSF

-99 MRNNKPHSYDITF
+99 MRNNNPHSYDITF
-112 LGKTVVSMQDTI
+112 LGKTVVSIQDTI
-124 GDDLINQLP
+124 GDDLISQLP

-167 IVYPL
+167 IIYPL

-182 STSPIANNS
+182 STDPVPS
-191 DTDFDGNLFNDGTPN
+191 DADFDGNLFYKDSSN
-206 NTRGLRYTDLKP
+206 NSRGLRYTDLKP
-218 GIKAIHIIEAI
+218 AIKAIHIIEAI
-229 EDKYDGI
+229 ESKYDNI

-253 LWLNPQKEEFD
+253 LWLNPQKEEFN
-264 YIEENDSNS
+264 YIEDNDSNS

-278 KKLSDYTSTDPY
+278 KKLSDYTSTDPF
-290 NTNVLSLSGS
+290 NTSILSISGS
-300 QINLDNFNYKWN
+300 EINLDNFNYKWN

-320 DANANYR
+320 DVNANYR

-343 VGNKTGL
+343 VGNKTDL

-357 DAAAGSFTNIE
+357 DAAAGVFTNIE

-378 FSNISLDA
+378 FSNVSLDA
-386 GVLSRFPFNT
+386 GVLSRFPRNP
-396 TLITFDTKTYTITSN
+396 TLITSDTKTYTISGN
-411 ASQETKFD
+411 ATQETKFD

-427 EMKVLDFITGLFKI
+427 EMKVVDFLTGLFKI

-451 VNSANYQ
+451 VSDSDYQ
-458 KIYVDTLDNFYADA
+458 KIYVDTLNNFYADA

-510 NTVINEHHN
+510 NTVINEHHK

-529 SYNIREKLSDVT
+529 SYNIREKFSDTT
-541 TGEYNIDRVSKYE
+541 TGDYNIDRVSKYE
-554 INVPFSHLKY
+554 INTPFSHLKY
-564 ERILDGKLGEGVT
+564 ERLLDGKLGEGVT
-577 DIQWGYSAGGEFNAD
+577 DIQWGYSAGGEFSAD

-606 IKPLLFYAVRET
+606 IKPLLFYGVRET

-623 IAWYDGSTAHSLTD
+623 IAWYDGSNAHSLTD

-646 TGTTTTPASFTLN
+646 TGTTTAPASFTLN
-659 FETEIDEWVNRQNPN
+659 FETEIDEFVSRQNPN
-674 SLYEKFYKNYVEGI
+674 SLYEKFYKSYVEGI
-688 FNPLRRI
+688 FNPLRRV
-695 FKVTAH
+695 FRVTAY
-701 LPGSILVNYKLN
+701 LPASILVNYKLN
-713 HQIRLGD
+713 HQVRVGD
-720 KIFRINTVSV
+720 KMFRINSVSV

-738 FELYNIFEDDII
+738 FELYNIFQDDIV

>member
-14 VDLFNDETIEVTS
+14 VDLFSDETIEATS

-33 DISKIFSDYTQSF
+33 DIGKIFSDYTQSF

-91 KVRLNSIK
+91 KIRLNSIK

-124 GDDLINQLP
+124 GDDLISQLP

-141 YTDTNVKNGFQNGL
+141 YTDANVKNGFQNGL
-155 DFTVNS
+155 DFTVDG

-167 IVYPL
+167 IIYPL

-182 STSPIANNS
+182 STDPVTS
-191 DTDFDGNLFNDGTPN
+191 DTDFDGNLFYEDSSNND
-206 NTRGLRYTDLKP
+206 RGLEFTDLKP
-218 GIKAIHIIEAI
+218 AVRAIHIIEAI
-229 EDKYDGI
+229 ESKYEGI

-242 FGSNTAFSNLY
+242 FGNNTAFSNLY
-253 LWLNPQKEEFD
+253 LWLNPQKEEFN
-264 YIEENDSNS
+264 YSEGNDSNV

-278 KKLSDYTSTDPY
+278 KKLSGYTSTDPHDSR
-290 NTNVLSLSGS
+290 VLSITDS
-300 QINLDNFNYKWN
+300 QIYLDNFNYSSN

-320 DANANYR
+320 NTNANYR

-343 VGNKTGL
+343 IGNKTSL
-350 NIYNTTA
+350 NIFNTTA
-357 DAAAGSFTNIE
+357 DAAAGVFTNVE

-386 GVLSRFPFNT
+386 TATRRSPFNT
-396 TLITFDTKTYTITSN
+396 SIPASASKTYTITSN

-419 INITKKIP
+419 VNIAKKVP
-427 EMKVLDFITGLFKI
+427 EMKVLDFLTGLFKI

-451 VNSANYQ
+451 VNDDDYQ

-472 VNNKLTQTIN
+472 VNNQLTQTIN
-482 LDKYVDISQHQ
+482 LDKYVDINQHQ
-493 IDSIIPFTDIDF
+493 IDSVIPFTDIDF
-505 KYTET
+505 KYSET
-510 NTVINEHHN
+510 NTVVNSHHK
-519 ELYKKYYGNA
+519 ETYKKYYGNA
-529 SYNIREKLSDVT
+529 SYNIREKFSDTT
-541 TGEYNIDRVSKYE
+541 TGDYNIDRVNKYE
-554 INVPFSHLKY
+554 INTPFSHLKY
-564 ERILDGKLGEGVT
+564 ERLLDGKIGVGLT
-577 DIQWGYSAGGEFNAD
+577 EIQWGYSAGGEFNAD
-592 TSTSPQKGDYESML
+592 TSVSPQKGDYDSIL
-606 IKPLLFYAVRET
+606 IKPLLFYGVRET

-623 IAWYDGSTAHSLTD
+623 IAWYDGSDAHSLTD

-659 FETEIDEWVNRQNPN
+659 FETEIDEFTNRQNPN

-688 FNPLRRI
+688 FNPLRRV
-695 FKVTAH
+695 FKVTAY
-701 LPGSILVNYKLN
+701 LPASILVNYKLN
-713 HQIRLGD
+713 HQVRLGD
-720 KIFRINTVSV
+720 KIFRINSVSV

-738 FELYNIFEDDII
+738 FELYNIFEDDIV

>member
-8 YIENQR
+8 YIEEQR
-14 VDLFNDETIEVTS
+14 VDLFSDETIEINS
-27 TIQDFR
+27 SIQDFR
-33 DISKIFSDYTQSF
+33 DIGKIFSDYTQSF

-91 KVRLNSIK
+91 KVRLNSVK

-112 LGKTVVSMQDTI
+112 LGKTVVSIQDTI
-124 GDDLINQLP
+124 GDDLISQLP

-141 YTDTNVKNGFQNGL
+141 YTDANVKNGFQNGL
-155 DFTVNS
+155 DLNS
-161 VSQTDA
+161 QSDS
-167 IVYPL
+167 IIYPL

-182 STSPIANNS
+182 STDPVTS
-191 DTDFDGNLFNDGTPN
+191 DADFDGNLFYKDSDNND
-206 NTRGLRYTDLKP
+206 RGVEFTDLKP
-218 GIKAIHIIEAI
+218 AIKAIHIIEAI

-242 FGSNTAFSNLY
+242 FGSNAAFDNLY
-253 LWLNPQKEEFD
+253 LWLNPQKEEFN
-264 YIEENDSNS
+264 YVEENDSNS

-278 KKLSDYTSTDPY
+278 KKLSDYTSTDPFD
-290 NTNVLSLSGS
+290 TSDLSISGS
-300 QINLDNFNYKWN
+300 EINIDSFTYRWS

-320 DANANYR
+320 DTNANYR

-343 VGNKTGL
+343 IGNKTSL
-350 NIYNTTA
+350 NIYNAVA
-357 DAAAGSFTNIE
+357 DADAGVFTNIE

-386 GVLSRFPFNT
+386 GGINRFTNILT
-396 TLITFDTKTYTITSN
+396 TKTYTITSN

-427 EMKVLDFITGLFKI
+427 EMRVVDFLTGLFKI

-451 VNSANYQ
+451 VSDSDYQ

-510 NTVINEHHN
+510 KTVINEHHK

-529 SYNIREKLSDVT
+529 SYNIREKLSDAT

-554 INVPFSHLKY
+554 IKAAFSHLKY
-564 ERILDGKLGEGVT
+564 ERLIDGKLGEGVT
-577 DIQWGYSAGGEFNAD
+577 DIQWGYSAGGNFSSE

-606 IKPLLFYAVRET
+606 IKPLLFYGVRET

-623 IAWYDGSTAHSLTD
+623 IAWYNGSTADSLTD

-646 TGTTTTPASFTLN
+646 TGTESTPASFTLN
-659 FETEIDEWVNRQNPN
+659 FETEIDEFTNRLNPN
-674 SLYEKFYKNYVEGI
+674 SLYENFYKSYVEGI

-695 FKVTAH
+695 FKVTAY
-701 LPGSILVNYKLN
+701 LPANILVNYKLN

-720 KIFRINTVSV
+720 KMFRINNLSV

-738 FELYNIFEDDII
+738 FELYNIFEDDIV

>member
-8 YIENQR
+8 YIEDQR
-14 VDLFNDETIEVTS
+14 VDLFSDETIELNS
-27 TIQDFR
+27 SIQDFR
-33 DISKIFSDYTQSF
+33 DLSKIFSDYTQSF
-46 NVPASDTN
+46 NIPASSTN

-72 NRKKKEAFIEI
+72 NRTKKEAVIEI
-83 NYLPFRQG
+83 NYLPFRDG
-91 KVRLNSIK
+91 KVYLNGVK
-99 MRNNKPHSYDITF
+99 MRNNKPHTYNITF
-112 LGKTVVSMQDTI
+112 YGKTAVSIKDTI
-124 GDDLINQLP
+124 GDDLISQLP

-167 IVYPL
+167 IIYPL

-182 STSPIANNS
+182 STDPVPS
-191 DTDFDGNLFNDGTPN
+191 DADFDGNLFRKDSVN
-206 NTRGLRYTDLKP
+206 NNRGLEYTDLKP
-218 GIKAIHIIEAI
+218 AIKAIHIIEAI
-229 EDKYDGI
+229 EDKYEGI

-264 YIEENDSNS
+264 YVEENDSNS

-278 KKLSDYTSTDPY
+278 KKLSDYTSTDPFD
-290 NTNVLSLSGS
+290 TSVLSVNGS
-300 QINLDNFNYKWN
+300 EINIDNITYKWS

-320 DANANYR
+320 DSNANYR

-350 NIYNTTA
+350 NIYNATA
-357 DAAAGSFTNIE
+357 DANAGVFTNVE
-368 IEFSSETGVT
+368 IEFSSDTGVT
-378 FSNISLDA
+378 FSNVSLSA
-386 GVLSRFPFNT
+386 GAINRFTNTLS
-396 TLITFDTKTYTITSN
+396 TKTYTITSN

-427 EMKVLDFITGLFKI
+427 EIKVLDFITGLFKV
-441 FNLTAYYIED
+441 FNLTAYYVED

-482 LDKYVDISQHQ
+482 LDKYVDIDQHQ
-493 IDSIIPFTDIDF
+493 IDSVIPFTDIEF

-529 SYNIREKLSDVT
+529 SYNIREKLSDAT
-541 TGEYNIDRVSKYE
+541 TGEYNVDRVSNYE

-564 ERILDGKLGEGVT
+564 ERLLDGKLGEGVT
-577 DIQWGYSAGGEFNAD
+577 DIQWGYSAGGEFSTD
-592 TSTSPQKGDYESML
+592 TSASPHKGNYESML

-623 IAWYDGSTAHSLTD
+623 IAWYNGGIAHSLTD
-637 YYRPSNTNE
+637 YYRPSNTSE

-659 FETEIDEWVNRQNPN
+659 FETEIDEFTNRQNPN

-688 FNPLRRI
+688 FNPLRRV
-695 FKVTAH
+695 FKVTAY
-701 LPGSILVNYKLN
+701 LPASILVNYKLN
-713 HQIRLGD
+713 HQVRLGD
-720 KIFRINTVSV
+720 KMFRINNLTV
-730 DLVTGKAE
+730 DITTGKSQ
-738 FELYNIFEDDII
+738 FELYNIFEDDIV

>member
-33 DISKIFSDYTQSF
+33 DIGKIFSDYTQSF

-99 MRNNKPHSYDITF
+99 MRNNNPHSYDITF
-112 LGKTVVSMQDTI
+112 LGKTVVSIQDTI
-124 GDDLINQLP
+124 GDDLISQLP

-167 IVYPL
+167 IIYPL

-182 STSPIANNS
+182 STDPVPS
-191 DTDFDGNLFNDGTPN
+191 DADFDGNLFYKDSSN
-206 NTRGLRYTDLKP
+206 NSRGLRYTDLKP
-218 GIKAIHIIEAI
+218 AIKAIHIIEAI
-229 EDKYDGI
+229 ESKYDNI

-253 LWLNPQKEEFD
+253 LWLNPQKEEFN
-264 YIEENDSNS
+264 YIEDNDSNS

-278 KKLSDYTSTDPY
+278 KKLSDYTSTDPF
-290 NTNVLSLSGS
+290 NTSILSISGS
-300 QINLDNFNYKWN
+300 EINLDNFNYKWS
-312 LDLTFDVS
+312 LDLSFDVS

-343 VGNKTGL
+343 VGNKTSL
-350 NIYNTTA
+350 NIYNATA
-357 DAAAGSFTNIE
+357 DAAAGVFTNVE

-386 GVLSRFPFNT
+386 GGINRFTNTLS
-396 TLITFDTKTYTITSN
+396 TKTYTISGN
-411 ASQETKFD
+411 ATQETKFD

-427 EMKVLDFITGLFKI
+427 EMKVVDFLTGLFKI

-451 VNSANYQ
+451 VSDSDYQ
-458 KIYVDTLDNFYADA
+458 KIYVDTLNNFYADA

-510 NTVINEHHN
+510 NTVINEHHK

-529 SYNIREKLSDVT
+529 SYNIREKFSDTT
-541 TGEYNIDRVSKYE
+541 TGDYNIDRVSKYE
-554 INVPFSHLKY
+554 INTPFSHLKY
-564 ERILDGKLGEGVT
+564 ERLLDGKLGEGVT
-577 DIQWGYSAGGEFNAD
+577 DIQWGYSAGGEFSAD

-606 IKPLLFYAVRET
+606 IKPLLFYGVRET

-623 IAWYDGSTAHSLTD
+623 IAWYDGVNAHSLTD

-646 TGTTTTPASFTLN
+646 TGTTTAPASFTLN
-659 FETEIDEWVNRQNPN
+659 FETEIDEFVSRQNPN
-674 SLYEKFYKNYVEGI
+674 SLYEKFYKSYVEGI
-688 FNPLRRI
+688 FNPLRRV
-695 FKVTAH
+695 FRVTAY
-701 LPGSILVNYKLN
+701 LPASILVNYKLN
-713 HQIRLGD
+713 HQVRVGD
-720 KIFRINTVSV
+720 KMFRINSVSV

-738 FELYNIFEDDII
+738 FELYNIFQDDIV

>member
-33 DISKIFSDYTQSF
+33 DIGKIFSDYTQSF

-112 LGKTVVSMQDTI
+112 LGKTVVSIQDTI
-124 GDDLINQLP
+124 GDDLISQLP

-155 DFTVNS
+155 DLNS
-161 VSQTDA
+161 QSDS
-167 IVYPL
+167 IIYPL

-182 STSPIANNS
+182 STDPVPTDAN
-191 DTDFDGNLFNDGTPN
+191 FDGNLFNDGTSTN
-206 NTRGLRYTDLKP
+206 NTRGLEFTDLKP
-218 GIKAIHIIEAI
+218 AIKAIHIIEAI

-242 FGSNTAFSNLY
+242 FGSNTAFDNLY
-253 LWLNPQKEEFD
+253 LWLNPQKEEFN
-264 YIEENDSNS
+264 YVEENDSNS

-278 KKLSDYTSTDPY
+278 KKLSDYTSTDPFD
-290 NTNVLSLSGS
+290 TSDLSISGS
-300 QINLDNFNYKWN
+300 EINIDSFTYRWSI
-312 LDLTFDVS
+312 DLTFDVS
-320 DANANYR
+320 DTNANYR

-343 VGNKTGL
+343 IGNKTSL
-350 NIYNTTA
+350 NIYNAVA
-357 DAAAGSFTNIE
+357 DADAGVFTNIE

-386 GVLSRFPFNT
+386 GGINRFTNVLT
-396 TLITFDTKTYTITSN
+396 TKTYTITSN

-427 EMKVLDFITGLFKI
+427 EMRVVDFLIGLFKI

-451 VNSANYQ
+451 VSDGDYQ

-510 NTVINEHHN
+510 NTVINEHHK

-529 SYNIREKLSDVT
+529 SYNIREKFSDAT

-554 INVPFSHLKY
+554 INTAFSHLKY
-564 ERILDGKLGEGVT
+564 ERLLDGKLGEGVT
-577 DIQWGYSAGGEFNAD
+577 DIQWGYSAGGEFSAD
-592 TSTSPQKGDYESML
+592 TSLDPSEGNYEGML
-606 IKPLLFYAVRET
+606 IKPLLFYGVRET

-623 IAWYDGSTAHSLTD
+623 IAWYNGSTADSLTD

-646 TGTTTTPASFTLN
+646 TGTESTPASFTLN
-659 FETEIDEWVNRQNPN
+659 FETEIDEFTNRLNPN
-674 SLYEKFYKNYVEGI
+674 SLYENFYKSYVEGI

-695 FKVTAH
+695 FRVTAY
-701 LPGSILVNYKLN
+701 LPASILVNYKLN

-720 KIFRINTVSV
+720 KIFRINSVST

-738 FELYNIFEDDII
+738 FELYNIFEDDIV

>member
-99 MRNNKPHSYDITF
+99 MRNNKPYSYDITF
-112 LGKTVVSMQDTI
+112 LGKTVVSIQDTI
-124 GDDLINQLP
+124 GDDLISQLP

-167 IVYPL
+167 IIYPL

-182 STSPIANNS
+182 STSPITNNS

-206 NTRGLRYTDLKP
+206 NGRGLQFTDLKP
-218 GIKAIHIIEAI
+218 AIKALHIIEAI

-242 FGSNTAFSNLY
+242 FDSNTAFDNLY
-253 LWLNPQKEEFD
+253 LWLNPQKEEFN
-264 YIEENDSNS
+264 YIEENS
-273 TYLFS
+273 TDQPYLFN
-278 KKLSDYTSTDPY
+278 KKLSGYTSTDPH
-290 NTNVLSLSGS
+290 SLVTISDS
-300 QINLDNFNYKWN
+300 QITLGSIVDTWS

-320 DANANYR
+320 SQNTAYR

-333 RTGNENITDG
+333 STGVETITDSL
-343 VGNKTGL
+343 GNQTEL
-350 NIYNTTA
+350 NIFNTFKESIGRA
-357 DAAAGSFTNIE
+357 IE
-368 IEFSSETGVT
+368 IEFSSESSMT
-378 FSNISLDA
+378 FSNVSLDIK
-386 GVLSRFPFNT
+386 SIPF
-396 TLITFDTKTYTITSN
+396 TLEDKTYTITSN
-411 ASQETKFD
+411 ASQETKFN

-427 EMKVLDFITGLFKI
+427 EMKVLDFLTGLFKV

-451 VNSANYQ
+451 VNDSDYQ

-482 LDKYVDISQHQ
+482 LDRYVDISQHQ
-493 IDSIIPFTDIDF
+493 VDSILPFTDIDF
-505 KYTET
+505 KYIET
-510 NTVINEHHN
+510 NTVINEHHK
-519 ELYKKYYGNA
+519 EVAKKYYGNA
-529 SYNIREKLSDVT
+529 
-541 TGEYNIDRVSKYE
+541 EYNVRESVKDGTTLDYNVDRISKYE
-554 INVPFSHLKY
+554 INLPFSHLKY
-564 ERILDGKLGEGVT
+564 ERILDTKLGGAIT

-623 IAWYDGSTAHSLTD
+623 IAWYDGSAATSLTN

-659 FETEIDEWVNRQNPN
+659 FETEIDEWTRAINPN
-674 SLYEKFYKNYVEGI
+674 SLYDKFYRSYVEGI

-695 FKVTAH
+695 FRVTAY
-701 LPGSILVNYKLN
+701 LPASILVNYKLN

-720 KIFRINTVSV
+720 KMFRINSVST

-738 FELYNIFEDDII
+738 FELYNIFEDDIV

>member
-8 YIENQR
+8 YIEDQR
-14 VDLFNDETIEVTS
+14 VDLFSDETIELNS
-27 TIQDFR
+27 SIQDFR
-33 DISKIFSDYTQSF
+33 DLSKIFSDYTQSF
-46 NVPASDTN
+46 NIPASSTN

-72 NRKKKEAFIEI
+72 NRTKKEAVIEI
-83 NYLPFRQG
+83 NYLPFRDG
-91 KVRLNSIK
+91 KVYLNGVK
-99 MRNNKPHSYDITF
+99 MRNNKPHTYNITF
-112 LGKTVVSMQDTI
+112 YGKTAVSIKDTI
-124 GDDLINQLP
+124 GDDLISQLP

-161 VSQTDA
+161 VSQIDA
-167 IVYPL
+167 IIYPL
-172 ITSKKRLFYN
+172 ITSKKRLFYD

-191 DTDFDGNLFNDGTPN
+191 DTDFDGNLFNAGTPN
-206 NTRGLRYTDLKP
+206 NARGLRYTDLKP

-229 EDKYDGI
+229 EDKYEGI

-264 YIEENDSNS
+264 YVEENDSNS

-278 KKLSDYTSTDPY
+278 KKLSDYTSTDPFD
-290 NTNVLSLSGS
+290 TSVLSVNGS
-300 QINLDNFNYKWN
+300 EINIDNITYKWS

-320 DANANYR
+320 DSNANYR

-350 NIYNTTA
+350 NIYNATA
-357 DAAAGSFTNIE
+357 DANAGVFTNVE
-368 IEFSSETGVT
+368 IEFSSDTGVT
-378 FSNISLDA
+378 FSNVSLSA
-386 GVLSRFPFNT
+386 GAINRFTNTLS
-396 TLITFDTKTYTITSN
+396 TKTYTITSN

-427 EMKVLDFITGLFKI
+427 EIKVLDFITGLFKA
-441 FNLTAYYIED
+441 FNLTAYYVED

-482 LDKYVDISQHQ
+482 LDKYVDIDQHQ
-493 IDSIIPFTDIDF
+493 IDSVIPFTDIEF

-529 SYNIREKLSDVT
+529 SYNIREKLSDAT
-541 TGEYNIDRVSKYE
+541 TGEYNVDRVSNYE

-564 ERILDGKLGEGVT
+564 ERLLDGKLGEGVT
-577 DIQWGYSAGGEFNAD
+577 DIQWGYSAGDEFSTD
-592 TSTSPQKGDYESML
+592 TSASPQKGDYESML

-637 YYRPSNTNE
+637 YYRPSNTSE

-659 FETEIDEWVNRQNPN
+659 FETEIDEFTNRQNPN

-688 FNPLRRI
+688 FNPLRRV
-695 FKVTAH
+695 FKVTAY
-701 LPGSILVNYKLN
+701 LPASILVNYKLN
-713 HQIRLGD
+713 HQVRLGD
-720 KIFRINTVSV
+720 KMFRINNLTV
-730 DLVTGKAE
+730 DITTGKSQ
-738 FELYNIFEDDII
+738 FELYNIFEDDIV

>member
-33 DISKIFSDYTQSF
+33 DIGKIFSDYTQSF

-99 MRNNKPHSYDITF
+99 MRNNNPHSYDITF
-112 LGKTVVSMQDTI
+112 LGKTVVSIQDTI
-124 GDDLINQLP
+124 GDDLISQLP

-167 IVYPL
+167 IIYPL

-182 STSPIANNS
+182 STDPVPS
-191 DTDFDGNLFNDGTPN
+191 DADFDGNLFYKDSSN
-206 NTRGLRYTDLKP
+206 NSRGLRYTDLKP
-218 GIKAIHIIEAI
+218 AIKAIHIIEAI
-229 EDKYDGI
+229 ESKYDNI

-253 LWLNPQKEEFD
+253 LWLNPQKEEFN
-264 YIEENDSNS
+264 YIEDNDSNS

-278 KKLSDYTSTDPY
+278 KKLSDYTSTDPF
-290 NTNVLSLSGS
+290 NTSILSISGS
-300 QINLDNFNYKWN
+300 EINLDNFNYKWN
-312 LDLTFDVS
+312 LDLSFDVS

-343 VGNKTGL
+343 VGNKTSL
-350 NIYNTTA
+350 NIYNATA
-357 DAAAGSFTNIE
+357 DAAAGVFTNVE

-386 GVLSRFPFNT
+386 GGINRFTNTLS
-396 TLITFDTKTYTITSN
+396 TKTYTISGN
-411 ASQETKFD
+411 ATQETKLD

-427 EMKVLDFITGLFKI
+427 EMKVVDFLTGLFKI

-451 VNSANYQ
+451 VSDSDYQ
-458 KIYVDTLDNFYADA
+458 KIYVDTLNNFYADA

-510 NTVINEHHN
+510 NTIINEHHK

-529 SYNIREKLSDVT
+529 SYNIREKFSDTT
-541 TGEYNIDRVSKYE
+541 TGDYNIDRVSKYE
-554 INVPFSHLKY
+554 INTPFSHLKY
-564 ERILDGKLGEGVT
+564 ERLLDGKLGEGVT
-577 DIQWGYSAGGEFNAD
+577 DIQWGYSAGGEFSAD

-606 IKPLLFYAVRET
+606 IKPLLFYGVRET

-623 IAWYDGSTAHSLTD
+623 IAWYDGSNAHSLTD

-659 FETEIDEWVNRQNPN
+659 FETEIDEFTNRQNPN
-674 SLYEKFYKNYVEGI
+674 SLYENFYKNYVEGI

-695 FKVTAH
+695 FKVTAY
-701 LPGSILVNYKLN
+701 LPASILVNYKLN
-713 HQIRLGD
+713 HQVRLGD
-720 KIFRINTVSV
+720 KMFRINSVSV

-738 FELYNIFEDDII
+738 FELYNIFEDDIV

>member
-33 DISKIFSDYTQSF
+33 DIGKIFSDYTQSF

-99 MRNNKPHSYDITF
+99 MRNNNPHSYDITF
-112 LGKTVVSMQDTI
+112 LGKTVVSIQDTI
-124 GDDLINQLP
+124 GDDLISQLP

-167 IVYPL
+167 IIYPL

-182 STSPIANNS
+182 STDPVPS
-191 DTDFDGNLFNDGTPN
+191 DADFDGNLFHKDSSN
-206 NTRGLRYTDLKP
+206 NSRGLRYTDLKP
-218 GIKAIHIIEAI
+218 AIKAIHIIEAI
-229 EDKYDGI
+229 ESKYDNI

-253 LWLNPQKEEFD
+253 LWLNPQKEEFN
-264 YIEENDSNS
+264 YIEDNDSNS

-278 KKLSDYTSTDPY
+278 KKLSDYTSTDPF
-290 NTNVLSLSGS
+290 NTSILSISGS
-300 QINLDNFNYKWN
+300 EINLDNFNYKWN

-320 DANANYR
+320 DVNANYR

-343 VGNKTGL
+343 VGNKTDL

-357 DAAAGSFTNIE
+357 DAAAGVFTNIE

-378 FSNISLDA
+378 FSNVSLDA
-386 GVLSRFPFNT
+386 GVLSRFPRNP
-396 TLITFDTKTYTITSN
+396 TLITSDTKTYTISGN
-411 ASQETKFD
+411 ATQETKFD

-427 EMKVLDFITGLFKI
+427 EMKVVDFLTGLFKI

-451 VNSANYQ
+451 VSDSDYQ
-458 KIYVDTLDNFYADA
+458 KIYVDTLNNFYADA

-510 NTVINEHHN
+510 TTVINEHHK

-529 SYNIREKLSDVT
+529 SYNIREKFSDTT
-541 TGEYNIDRVSKYE
+541 TGDYNIDRVSKYE
-554 INVPFSHLKY
+554 INTPFSHLKY
-564 ERILDGKLGEGVT
+564 ERLLDGKLGEGVT
-577 DIQWGYSAGGEFNAD
+577 DIQWGYSAGGEFSAD

-606 IKPLLFYAVRET
+606 IKPLLFYGVRET

-623 IAWYDGSTAHSLTD
+623 IAWYDGVNAHSLTD

-646 TGTTTTPASFTLN
+646 TGTTTAPASFTLN
-659 FETEIDEWVNRQNPN
+659 FETEIDEFVSRQNPN
-674 SLYEKFYKNYVEGI
+674 SLYEKFYKSYVEGI
-688 FNPLRRI
+688 FNPLRRV
-695 FKVTAH
+695 FRVTAY
-701 LPGSILVNYKLN
+701 LPASILVNYKLN
-713 HQIRLGD
+713 HQVRVGD
-720 KIFRINTVSV
+720 KMFRINSVSV

-738 FELYNIFEDDII
+738 FELYNIFQDDIV